1 MKEINEYSRTG
12 MRSPA
17 QLIEFIL
24 NKPDDVCSVNINSD
38 NFSLDIPVN
47 EKDVMCMKVIDLI
60 KNEYGDHTGVEVL
73 EMLQDTIWWLQT
85 FTIAFSE

>member
-1 MKEINEYSRTG
+1 MKEINEYCQTG

-17 QLIEFIL
+17 QLIEFIR
-24 NKPDDVCSVNINSD
+24 NMPDDISSVNIGSK

-60 KNEYGDHTGVEVL
+60 KNEYGDHTGGEVV

-85 FTIAFSE
+85 FAIAFS